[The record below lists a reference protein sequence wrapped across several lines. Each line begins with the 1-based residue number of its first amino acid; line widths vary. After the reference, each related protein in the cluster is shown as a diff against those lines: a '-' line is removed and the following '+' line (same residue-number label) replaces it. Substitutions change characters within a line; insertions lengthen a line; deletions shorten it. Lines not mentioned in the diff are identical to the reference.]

1 MRTLEDYTDI
11 VGIDIIGDIHKKTR
25 KLLGKRVVHVNSTNL
40 GGGVAEILSSLVPL
54 MNDIGLSAG
63 WRVLHGNP
71 DFFNITKKFH
81 NGLQGDPVHFTRNKE
96 RIYIQTNI
104 DFAAYT
110 HLSHDCI
117 IIHDP
122 QPLPMIKFYKKA
134 QPWVWRCHVDFSNP
148 DKTLWD
154 FLSPF
159 ILRYDLML
167 LSHESYKKHDL
178 PVEQRI
184 IVPAIDPITPKNMDI
199 TDSETCKYLR
209 KFGVKTDKPYI
220 VQVSRFDKWKDP
232 EGVIKVW
239 ARVKE
244 EVDCRLVLCGNIAT
258 DDPEGGKLFQD
269 VEKAVKK
276 YSANDDDI
284 ILLLLEN
291 NYLVNALQRKAAVVI
306 QKSIKE
312 GFCLAVT
319 EAMWKGTPVVASNV
333 GGIPIQVKDGINGFL
348 LEPDDEE
355 GFADRTIKLLKD
367 KEMAKEMGK
376 QGKEIT
382 RKNFL
387 ITRLLSDYLDLLTY
401 LWS

>member
-1 MRTLEDYTDI
+1 MRTLEDYRNI
-11 VGIDIIGDIHKKTR
+11 VGVDVIGDIHKKAR
-25 KLLGKRVVHVNSTNL
+25 KLLGKRVVHVNSTNM

-81 NGLQGDPVHFTRNKE
+81 NALQGDAIRFSRNKE

-148 DKTLWD
+148 YKTLWD
-154 FLSPF
+154 FFTDF
-159 ILRYDLML
+159 ILRYDVMV
-167 LSHESYKKHDL
+167 LSHESYKKDDI

-184 IVPAIDPITPKNMDI
+184 IVPAIDPVTPKNMDI
-199 TDSETCKYLR
+199 SEGETCRYLR

-232 EGVIKVW
+232 EGVINVW
-239 ARVKE
+239 NRVKE

-258 DDPEGGKLFQD
+258 DDPEGGKLFQA
-269 VEKAVKK
+269 VES
-276 YSANDDDI
+276 SAKRHDRNGDI
-284 ILLLLEN
+284 TLLLLEN

-319 EAMWKGTPVVASNV
+319 EAMWKGTPVVASRV
-333 GGIPIQVKDGINGFL
+333 GGIPLQIKDGVNGYL
-348 LEPDDEE
+348 LDPDDTD
-355 GFADRTIKLLKD
+355 GFADRIVKILKD
-367 KEMAKEMGK
+367 KEMGREMGK
-376 QGKEIT
+376 KGKEIG
-382 RKNFL
+382 REKFL
-387 ITRLLSDYLDLLTY
+387 ITRLLSDYLDLLIHV
-401 LWS
+401 WR

>member
-1 MRTLEDYTDI
+1 MRTLEDYADV
-11 VGIDIIGDIHKKTR
+11 VGVDVIGNIHKKAR
-25 KLLGKRVVHVNSTNL
+25 KMLGKKVVHVNSTNQ

-71 DFFNITKKFH
+71 DFFNITKTFH
-81 NGLQGDPVHFTRNKE
+81 NGLQGEAIRFTKNKE

-104 DFAAYT
+104 DFASYT

-134 QPWVWRCHVDFSNP
+134 QPWVWRCHVDFSQP

-154 FLSPF
+154 FLSSF
-159 ILRYDLML
+159 ILRYDVML
-167 LSHESYKKHDL
+167 LSHESYKKKDI

-199 TDSETCKYLR
+199 TEEEACKYLR
-209 KFGVKTDKPYI
+209 KFGVKTDKPFL

-239 ARVKE
+239 SRVKE

-258 DDPEGGKLFQD
+258 DDPEGGTLFQA
-269 VEKAVKK
+269 VEKSVKK
-276 YSANDDDI
+276 YSTNDDI
-284 ILLLLEN
+284 TLLLLEN

-319 EAMWKGTPVVASNV
+319 EAMWKGTPVVASRV
-333 GGIPIQVKDGINGFL
+333 GGIPLQIEDGVNGFL
-348 LEPDDEE
+348 LEPDDTE
-355 GFADRTIKLLKD
+355 GFADKIIKILKD
-367 KEMAKEMGK
+367 KEMGKELGRK
-376 QGKEIT
+376 GKEIT
-382 RKNFL
+382 RKKFL
-387 ITRLLSDYLDLLTY
+387 ITRLLSDYLDLLTH
-401 LWS
+401 LWV

>member
-1 MRTLEDYTDI
+1 MRTLEDYKDI
-11 VGIDIIGDIHKKTR
+11 VGVDVVGDIHKKAR
-25 KLLGKRVVHVNSTNL
+25 KLLGKRVVHVNSTNQ

-81 NGLQGDPVHFTRNKE
+81 DGLQGDPVHFTKNKE

-104 DFAAYT
+104 DFASYT
-110 HLSHDCI
+110 HLSHDCV

-148 DKTLWD
+148 DKPLWD
-154 FLSPF
+154 FFTNF
-159 ILRYDLML
+159 ILRYDMMV
-167 LSHESYKKHDL
+167 LSHESYKKNDL
-178 PVEQRI
+178 PVDQRI
-184 IVPAIDPITPKNMDI
+184 IFPAIDPITPKNMDI
-199 TDSETCKYLR
+199 TENEACRYLR
-209 KFGVKTDKPYI
+209 KFGVKMDKPYI

-232 EGVIKVW
+232 EGVIRVW
-239 ARVKE
+239 ERVKE

-258 DDPEGGKLFQD
+258 DDPEGGKLFQA
-269 VEKAVKK
+269 VESAAKK
-276 YSANDDDI
+276 YSTNNDVL
-284 ILLLLEN
+284 LLLLEN

-319 EAMWKGTPVVASNV
+319 EAMWKGTPVVASRV
-333 GGIPIQVKDGINGFL
+333 GGIPLQIKDGVNGFL

-355 GFADRTIKLLKD
+355 GFANKIIKILKD

-376 QGKEIT
+376 EGKEIA

-387 ITRLLSDYLDLLTY
+387 ITRLLSDYLDLLTH
-401 LWS
+401 LWM

>member
-1 MRTLEDYTDI
+1 MRTLEDYADV
-11 VGIDIIGDIHKKTR
+11 VGVDVIGNIHKKAR
-25 KLLGKRVVHVNSTNL
+25 KLLGKKVVHVNSTNQ

-71 DFFNITKKFH
+71 DFFNITKTFH
-81 NGLQGDPVHFTRNKE
+81 NGLQGEAIHFTKNKE

-104 DFAAYT
+104 DFASYT

-134 QPWVWRCHVDFSNP
+134 QPWVWRCHVDFSQP

-154 FLSPF
+154 FLSSF
-159 ILRYDLML
+159 ILRYDVML
-167 LSHESYKKHDL
+167 LSHESYKKKDI

-199 TDSETCKYLR
+199 TEEEACKYLR
-209 KFGVKTDKPYI
+209 KFGVKTDKPFLL
-220 VQVSRFDKWKDP
+220 QVSRFDKWKDP

-239 ARVKE
+239 SRVKE

-258 DDPEGGKLFQD
+258 DDPEGGTLFQA
-269 VEKAVKK
+269 VEKSVKQ
-276 YSANDDDI
+276 YSTNDDI
-284 ILLLLEN
+284 TLLLLEN
-291 NYLVNALQRKAAVVI
+291 NYLVNALQRMAAVVI

-312 GFCLAVT
+312 GFCLSVT
-319 EAMWKGTPVVASNV
+319 EAMWKGTPVVASRV
-333 GGIPIQVKDGINGFL
+333 GGIPLQIEDGVNGFL
-348 LEPDDEE
+348 LEPDDTE
-355 GFADRTIKLLKD
+355 GFADKIIKILKD
-367 KEMAKEMGK
+367 KEMGKELGK
-376 QGKEIT
+376 KGKEIV
-382 RKNFL
+382 RKKFL
-387 ITRLLSDYLDLLTY
+387 ITRLLSDYLDLLTH
-401 LWS
+401 LWM

>member
-1 MRTLEDYTDI
+1 MRTLEDYADV
-11 VGIDIIGDIHKKTR
+11 VGVDVIGNIHKKAR
-25 KLLGKRVVHVNSTNL
+25 KLLGKKVVHVNSTNQ

-71 DFFNITKKFH
+71 DFFNITKTFH
-81 NGLQGDPVHFTRNKE
+81 NGLQGEAIHFTKNKE

-104 DFAAYT
+104 DFASYT

-134 QPWVWRCHVDFSNP
+134 QPWVWRCHVDFSQP

-154 FLSPF
+154 FLSSF
-159 ILRYDLML
+159 ILRYDVML
-167 LSHESYKKHDL
+167 LSHESYKKKDI

-199 TDSETCKYLR
+199 TEEEACKYLR
-209 KFGVKTDKPYI
+209 KFGVKTDKPFLL
-220 VQVSRFDKWKDP
+220 QVSRFDKWKDP

-239 ARVKE
+239 SRVKE

-258 DDPEGGKLFQD
+258 DDPEGGTLFQA
-269 VEKAVKK
+269 VEKSVKK
-276 YSANDDDI
+276 YSTNDDI
-284 ILLLLEN
+284 TLLLLEN

-319 EAMWKGTPVVASNV
+319 EAMWKGTPVVASRV
-333 GGIPIQVKDGINGFL
+333 GGIPLQIEDGVNGFL
-348 LEPDDEE
+348 LEPDDTE
-355 GFADRTIKLLKD
+355 GFADKIIKILKD
-367 KEMAKEMGK
+367 KEMGKELGRK
-376 QGKEIT
+376 GKEIT
-382 RKNFL
+382 RKKFL
-387 ITRLLSDYLDLLTY
+387 ITRLLSDYLDLLTH
-401 LWS
+401 LWV

>member
-1 MRTLEDYTDI
+1 MRTLEDYKDV
-11 VGIDIIGDIHKKTR
+11 VGVNAIGTIHKKAR
-25 KLLGKRVVHVNSTNL
+25 KLLGKRVVHVNSTNQ

-54 MNDIGLSAG
+54 MNDVGLSAG

-154 FLSPF
+154 FLSDF

-167 LSHESYKKHDL
+167 LSHESYKKDDI

-199 TDSETCKYLR
+199 TEDETCKYLR

-258 DDPEGGKLFQD
+258 DDPEGGKLFQ
-269 VEKAVKK
+269 AVQKSVK
-276 YSANDDDI
+276 QYSTNDDV

-319 EAMWKGTPVVASNV
+319 EAMWKGTPVVASKV
-333 GGIPIQVKDGINGFL
+333 GGIPLQIKDGVNGFL
-348 LEPDDEE
+348 LEPDDIE
-355 GFADRTIKLLKD
+355 GFADRIIKILKD
-367 KEMAKEMGK
+367 KEMGKEMGK

-382 RKNFL
+382 REKFL
-387 ITRLLSDYLDLLTY
+387 ITRLLSDYLDLLEHV
-401 LWS
+401 WR

>member
-1 MRTLEDYTDI
+1 MRTLEDYADV
-11 VGIDIIGDIHKKTR
+11 VGVDVIGNIHKKAR
-25 KLLGKRVVHVNSTNL
+25 KMLGKKVVHVNSTNQ

-71 DFFNITKKFH
+71 DFFNITKTFH
-81 NGLQGDPVHFTRNKE
+81 NGLQGEAIHFTKNKE

-104 DFAAYT
+104 DFASYT

-134 QPWVWRCHVDFSNP
+134 QPWVWRCHVDFSQP

-154 FLSPF
+154 FLSSF
-159 ILRYDLML
+159 ILRYDVML
-167 LSHESYKKHDL
+167 LSHESYKKKDL

-199 TDSETCKYLR
+199 TEEEACKYLR
-209 KFGVKTDKPYI
+209 KFGVKTDKPFLL
-220 VQVSRFDKWKDP
+220 QVSRFDKWKDP

-239 ARVKE
+239 SRVKE

-258 DDPEGGKLFQD
+258 DDPEGGTLFQA
-269 VEKAVKK
+269 VEKSVKQ
-276 YSANDDDI
+276 YSTNDDI
-284 ILLLLEN
+284 TLLLLEN

-319 EAMWKGTPVVASNV
+319 EAMWKGTPVVASRV
-333 GGIPIQVKDGINGFL
+333 GGIPLQIEDGVNGFL
-348 LEPDDEE
+348 LEPDDTE
-355 GFADRTIKLLKD
+355 GFADKIIKILKD
-367 KEMAKEMGK
+367 KEMGKELGRK
-376 QGKEIT
+376 GKEIT
-382 RKNFL
+382 RKKFL
-387 ITRLLSDYLDLLTY
+387 ITRLLSDYLDLLTH
-401 LWS
+401 LWV

>member
-1 MRTLEDYTDI
+1 MRTLEDYKDI
-11 VGIDIIGDIHKKTR
+11 VDIKVIGDIHRKTR
-25 KLLGKRVVHVNSTNL
+25 KLLGKRVVHVNSTNQ
-40 GGGVAEILSSLVPL
+40 GGGVAEILNSLVPL

-104 DFAAYT
+104 DFAAFT

-134 QPWVWRCHVDFSNP
+134 QPWVWRCHVDFSQP

-154 FLSPF
+154 FLSSF
-159 ILRYDLML
+159 ILRYDVML
-167 LSHESYKKHDL
+167 LSHESYKKKDI

-199 TDSETCKYLR
+199 TEEEACKYLR
-209 KFGVKTDKPYI
+209 KFGVKTDKPFLL
-220 VQVSRFDKWKDP
+220 QVSRFDKWKDP

-239 ARVKE
+239 SRVKE

-258 DDPEGGKLFQD
+258 DDPEGGTLFQA
-269 VEKAVKK
+269 VEKSVKK
-276 YSANDDDI
+276 YSTNDDI
-284 ILLLLEN
+284 TLLLLEN

-319 EAMWKGTPVVASNV
+319 EAMWKGTPVVASRV
-333 GGIPIQVKDGINGFL
+333 GGIPLQIEDGVNGFL
-348 LEPDDEE
+348 LEPDDTE
-355 GFADRTIKLLKD
+355 GFADKIIKILKD
-367 KEMAKEMGK
+367 KEMGKELGRK
-376 QGKEIT
+376 GKEIT
-382 RKNFL
+382 RKKFL
-387 ITRLLSDYLDLLTY
+387 ITRLLSDYLDLLTH
-401 LWS
+401 LWV